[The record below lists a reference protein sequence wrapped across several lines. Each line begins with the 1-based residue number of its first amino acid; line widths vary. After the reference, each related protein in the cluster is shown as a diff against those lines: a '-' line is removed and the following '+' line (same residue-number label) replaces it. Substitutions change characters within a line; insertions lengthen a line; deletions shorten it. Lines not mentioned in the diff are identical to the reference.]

1 MKFTKNHFFY
11 ALRMFVFAA
20 LLPVLSLSLVG
31 CEPDPEIDEEET
43 PRIAVTGEVDAYG
56 YTYAEI
62 SGYAHLHLLP
72 PGGGNPV
79 VGIEIIRADALDNSA
94 SYRETISSLMGNFF
108 TVTFSNLSLST
119 KYKYRTFVVYD
130 EVTYYGAYKMF
141 TTNGIVNLTSGIHVS
156 DVSYL
161 TAAVNLS
168 IQQQMQAAKEDLFVG
183 VAYSTIETDL
193 RADRKFCYSEIS
205 IKEVVDGEW
214 AVQLKGLNDNTTYYY
229 AAYTRIGENY
239 AFSSVSTFKTLEFP
253 EGAVDLGLSVLWASC
268 NVGANSPE
276 EYGDYFAWGETTT
289 KSDYSSS
296 TSVTYGLSISELK
309 SRGIIDADDNL
320 TAAYDAATANW
331 GNKWRMPTL
340 DEMKELVDKCTW
352 AWTTQNGVKGRKVTG
367 PNGNSIF
374 LPAAGYRFKASLDYA
389 GSYGYYWSATTYG
402 GAYDNNA
409 YGLYFNSGGYD
420 RSNIYRSYGLAV
432 RPVSEK

>member
-1 MKFTKNHFFY
+1 MKSTKNHFFY

-31 CEPDPEIDEEET
+31 CEPDDEEET

-56 YTYAEI
+56 CTYAEI

-79 VGIEIIRADALDNSA
+79 VGIEIIRADELDNSA

-108 TVTFSNLSLST
+108 TVTFSNLSPST

-130 EVTYYGAYKMF
+130 EVTYYGDYKMF

-156 DVSYL
+156 DVSCG
-161 TAAVNLS
+161 TAVVNLS

-214 AVQLKGLNDNTTYYY
+214 TVQLKGLNENSTYYY

-239 AFSSVSTFKTLEFP
+239 AFSSVNTFKTLELP
-253 EGAVDLGLSVLWASC
+253 EGAVNLGLSVLWASC
-268 NVGANSPE
+268 NIGADSPE

-289 KSDYSSS
+289 KSSY
-296 TSVTYGLSISELK
+296 TEGNSVTYGLSTSELE
-309 SRGIIDADDNL
+309 SRGIIDADGNL

-331 GNKWRMPTL
+331 GNNWRMPTL
-340 DEMKELVDKCTW
+340 DEIKELISQCTW
-352 AWTTQNGVKGRKVTG
+352 VWTTQNGVKGRKVTG

-374 LPAAGYRFKASLDYA
+374 LPAAGILRYDTSLDGA
-389 GSYGYYWSATTYG
+389 GSLGYYWSATPYSSG
-402 GAYDNNA
+402 SYAYR
-409 YGLYFNSGGYD
+409 LYFYSDGYGWFD
-420 RSNIYRSYGLAV
+420 YYRSYGQAV
-432 RPVSEK
+432 RPVSE